1 MTVLRSTTFQ
11 LHVKNEDGTTKMKS
25 FARAVTDADE
35 TVKRLNE
42 ELGENVE
49 VTYNT
54 ARSTAEL
61 TQQARMLVTQQE
73 KANRVYQSQVEQL
86 RHQINLVGKSAEEQ
100 AALNAQFILGANAT
114 EQQRQE
120 VADLARQYSL
130 LLQAQDQTGG
140 SMRNLRGIAQNF
152 GWQLQD
158 TVVQLQMGTN
168 WMTVLSQQGSQMAS
182 AFGATGAI
190 VGAAIAILGAVM
202 PTILQYLGETK
213 TTTDELAKAQ
223 EYLNSVFEVGGY
235 TIKGFTKDLQDLY
248 KVDAQLAELK
258 MQVGILEAEKIIKN
272 ASETIK
278 SMLGDIK
285 DLGKG
290 FRWVNSI
297 QEEFDEDVEDLA
309 KKYGLQREAI
319 IQLGQAYHRVS
330 IGGPIDKFVEQ
341 IKEISVANPK
351 ASAEFKRLALEVSKL
366 GLEAGMAEAQ
376 IERIKK
382 IIEEGLTPSTLG
394 LDDALKKTIKSYQ
407 DKTLALQIGE
417 RAYAIYNE
425 AQKLEIKQGT
435 EQYDQLVKSINAYF
449 DEKEAVDK
457 AKEAKREATKEAER
471 YRRETEKFNKELDK
485 LIGKLQ
491 NPWDKAQDEWGK
503 FDEMLNRA
511 LNEGKISLE
520 EFVQYSDALF
530 EDFADNVAGLFDSVK
545 PQDITVRL
553 NTDILETF
561 EQLYEQ
567 LSTPINDMTQLTQR
581 NIVALA
587 NVASNQLTVMSST
600 ASMFSSVVDEIVNG
614 GARIK
619 EQVEEM
625 NGVQKAAFFFMRA
638 VKAAEAYINGVAL
651 GSQLAVTLGWG
662 APAGVAFG
670 NAIGGAQAGAIMGT
684 TFAGFFDE
692 GGYIPSGQKG
702 IVAEYGNELVNGV
715 MVEGPAR
722 VTSRE
727 DTAKMMSRGMTVNVT
742 NNAPGVEHEVRQID
756 EDTVEIIA
764 KKVFNENLDRG
775 VSGVLGRKGS
785 RTNRTLTKEYS
796 TTNKY

>member
-11 LHVKNEDGTTKMKS
+11 LHVKNEDGTTKMRS

-49 VTYNT
+49 VTYST
-54 ARSTAEL
+54 VRSTAEL

-73 KANRVYQSQVEQL
+73 KANRVYQGQVEQL

-168 WMTVLSQQGSQMAS
+168 WMMVLSQQGSQMAA

-258 MQVGILEAEKIIKN
+258 MQVGILEAEKVIKATTDSVKELTSELGLVGSGFA
-272 ASETIK
+272 ASF
-278 SMLGDIK
+278 S
-285 DLGKG
+285 
-290 FRWVNSI
+290 
-297 QEEFDEDVEDLA
+297 
-309 KKYGLQREAI
+309 
-319 IQLGQAYHRVS
+319 GQARKELEETAKEFGITTDSVS
-330 IGGPIDKFVEQ
+330 QLRKAYVDFVKGGELTTFANT
-341 IKEISVANPK
+341 IKEINKVNPE
-351 ASAEFKRLALEVSKL
+351 ASEKFKRVALEIAKL

-376 IERIKK
+376 LERIKK

-394 LDDALKKTIKSYQ
+394 LDDALKKTVKSYQ
-407 DKTLALQIGE
+407 DKTLALQISE

-425 AQKLEIKQGT
+425 AQKLEIQQGT
-435 EQYDQLVKSINAYF
+435 EEYDQLVKSVNAYYN
-449 DEKEAVDK
+449 EKDALEA
-457 AKEAKREATKEAER
+457 ANAAKREAAKEAER

-511 LNEGKISLE
+511 LDEGKISLE

-545 PQDITVRL
+545 PEDITVNL
-553 NTDILETF
+553 NTDIFGTF

-625 NGVQKAAFFFMRA
+625 NGIQKAAFFFSRA
-638 VKAAEAYINGVAL
+638 VMAAEAYISGVAL
-651 GSQLAVTLGWG
+651 GSKLALTLGWG
-662 APAGVAFG
+662 APAGIAFG

-727 DTAKMMSRGMTVNVT
+727 DTAKMMSRGMTVNMI